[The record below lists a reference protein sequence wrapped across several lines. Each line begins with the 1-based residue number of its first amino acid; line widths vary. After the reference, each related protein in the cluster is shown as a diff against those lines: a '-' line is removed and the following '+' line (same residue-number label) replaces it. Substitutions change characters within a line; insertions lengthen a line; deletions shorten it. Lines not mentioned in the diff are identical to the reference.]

1 MRTVLSFVFTTFII
15 IGSSAQSLRI
25 GAVFQPDLTYFT
37 VSPDGSS
44 LASDFK
50 LLNKPTIN
58 YQTGIL
64 VFYDISD
71 KLTLVGGLTYSRRGF
86 EAQFNTSTISGFNF
100 GSGYSLKIT
109 DRYLEIPLVINYHLT
124 RFSKIKWFVS
134 GGIKPAIYL
143 NSMSKA
149 TGILNS
155 PSDYYYN
162 AHRKANLFA
171 TLGFGAEITI
181 IKRWQL
187 VIWPSLE
194 HALLK
199 EVYAAPLSLYPYSL
213 GLNVCLVY
221 SLGN

>member
-64 VFYDISD
+64 AFYDISD

-100 GSGYSLKIT
+100 GSGSLPNLL
-109 DRYLEIPLVINYHLT
+109 DSDWS
-124 RFSKIKWFVS
+124 FSALAFISSF
-134 GGIKPAIYL
+134 
-143 NSMSKA
+143 
-149 TGILNS
+149 
-155 PSDYYYN
+155 
-162 AHRKANLFA
+162 LFFFLHFCQEFFLHKQVA
-171 TLGFGAEITI
+171 
-181 IKRWQL
+181 
-187 VIWPSLE
+187 
-194 HALLK
+194 
-199 EVYAAPLSLYPYSL
+199 
-213 GLNVCLVY
+213 
-221 SLGN
+221 